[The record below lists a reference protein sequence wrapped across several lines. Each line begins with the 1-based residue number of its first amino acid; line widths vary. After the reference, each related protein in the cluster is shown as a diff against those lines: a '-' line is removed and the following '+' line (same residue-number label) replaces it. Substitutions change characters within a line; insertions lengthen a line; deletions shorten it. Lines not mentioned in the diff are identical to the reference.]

1 MPDISKQNGIEMA
14 DISKINEQ
22 DIPSGG
28 GGTATTTPTITS
40 LSTTGYGTVS
50 FTIGNFAGYT
60 NPVFQVVVVDS
71 ASATKVDQ
79 EVVTTDGDITISVPM
94 DAAAGTATLKVR
106 AQQFGDFIQSAEAT
120 TTFTQNSLNFR
131 YYRVRTVTSSG
142 ANSANHMGI
151 RDWRFYDAVNFG
163 GTPYPSAMTSDS
175 LPSPYVASA
184 GNTYGTYNPYKAFD
198 NDISSSMYWS
208 IFASAANGWLQIDM
222 GSSPTTMKSARIK
235 FYGSSNVT
243 HITLTASNT
252 GSFSG
257 EETTLLDSIEVS
269 KSGEPYNTLF

>member
-1 MPDISKQNGIEMA
+1 MGEISGISTSDIDNVDGFFTTQTT
-14 DISKINEQ
+14 
-22 DIPSGG
+22 GG
-28 GGTATTTPTITS
+28 GGTATTTPSLTG
-40 LSTTGYGTVS
+40 LSTTGYGPLS
-50 FTIGNFAGYT
+50 FTIDNFSSYT

-71 ASATKVDQ
+71 ASATKVDV
-79 EVVTTDGDITISVPM
+79 EVITTDGDISINVPM

-131 YYRVRTVTSSG
+131 YYRIRTVSSSG
-142 ANSANHMGI
+142 ANSSNHMGI
-151 RDWRFYDAVNFG
+151 RDWRFYDEVNFG
-163 GTPYPSAMTSDS
+163 GDAYPSNMTTDS

-184 GNTYGTYNPYKAFD
+184 GNTYSSYNPYKAFD
-198 NDISSSMYWS
+198 SSTSSMYWS

-222 GSSPTTMKSARIK
+222 GSSPDTMKSARIK
-235 FYGSSNVT
+235 FYSSSNCT

-257 EETTLLDSIEVS
+257 EETTILDAFEIVKAGEV
-269 KSGEPYNTLF
+269 YNTLF